1 MKDDNTFKPVEK
13 RSLAD
18 AVFEQ
23 LREEIVSGR
32 MEPGEALP
40 AERLLSEMLGVNRGA
55 VREALK
61 RLEQAKLVTIQQGG
75 STRVLD
81 FRQTAGTDL
90 LSSLLIRQDGSVDTK
105 VVRSVMEM
113 RSALGADIAR
123 LAAQRATPE
132 HIAELTALVAQMRLA
147 RRDLPTLQLLSMEF
161 WKTLVKGSDN
171 VAYQLAINS
180 LEDSYSKFRHL
191 LLKTMQDE
199 FTNTDAY
206 DALTQAVA
214 QRDDQEAYIC
224 ALEIVRLGAQ
234 KIQQL
239 MAALDAL

>member
-1 MKDDNTFKPVEK
+1 MEK
-13 RSLAD
+13 KSLAD

-81 FRQTAGTDL
+81 FRQTAGTDM
-90 LSSLLIRQDGSVDTK
+90 LSSLLVRQDGSIDTK

-123 LAAQRATPE
+123 LAAKRATPE
-132 HIAELTALVAQMRLA
+132 QVAELEEIVALMHER
-147 RRDLPTLQLLSMEF
+147 RRDLPALQLLSMEF
-161 WKTLVKGSDN
+161 WKGLVRCSDN

-180 LEDSYSKFRHL
+180 LEESYSKFRHL
-191 LLKTMQDE
+191 LLHTMQEE
-199 FTNTDAY
+199 FTKTDAY
-206 DALTQAVA
+206 DALTRAVK
-214 QRDDQEAYIC
+214 DHDGQEAYAC
-224 ALEIVRLGAQ
+224 ALEIVRLGEH
-234 KIQQL
+234 KIEQL